1 MFDNAKLGLNDEE
14 LDDYRDFDDEH
25 SERGSKLDDVG
36 VDDDEEDGDEARPAP
51 PVPATV
57 EPPVPAVT
65 AQPPAKPPAKK
76 AAAKQAPDKKAAK
89 KAVASKKKPVKKA
102 GRRR

>member
-76 AAAKQAPDKKAAK
+76 AAAKPKAKAG
-89 KAVASKKKPVKKA
+89 AVAKASHKKTGAV
-102 GRRR
+102 GRT